1 MLKDDLIESFK
12 RVEEKLGGL
21 QYVVHTTYKEPKFEI
36 FDSIEKITDIGLI
49 TPIEPNYFKD
59 DKNVYYFSDKEKM
72 MIKVENVSKE
82 YELADGTKVPALKD
96 VSFEVKEGEI
106 LGIMGKSGSGKT
118 TLLRA
123 LRGVEHIDDGSI
135 EVGKVKVTSTSS
147 QFYYNNL
154 KKETA
159 IHLQRSFGL
168 WPDTVRENVLR
179 KLYARK
185 YFDEGDTNFE
195 IAESEFGHEADE
207 LLELVSLTHKAD
219 HYASVLS
226 GGEKQRL
233 IMARQLAKQPKA
245 LLLDEPATMACPR
258 TKQEILDA
266 VKKINKELNITVI
279 IVSHLPDVQKYL
291 ADRVI
296 LLEDGEIADEG
307 STDEICDTFM
317 RDMDDIVDIQNI
329 STDEDVIDVKDIY
342 KRFYLLTGGEVLQ
355 IEDINFKVRNGNILS
370 IIGPSGSGKTVLLR
384 MLGGLD
390 DPDEGEVLYKVEDG
404 WADIDIPGLNR
415 MKIRSKLGF
424 MHQEFALSHY
434 ATVLDQL
441 ATRLGYKNQDIVK
454 EAKVRAKKLGL
465 SEELLDSFYLLT
477 DLPETEAKERL
488 RQINLDGEILNDLFP
503 RFPETAT
510 KEAVAD
516 IFESLDLDMDILFR
530 KSYELSGGQKVR
542 VMLALILVSRP
553 KFLLLDEPFGDL
565 DPITLRDVTN
575 ALKSISKEYDITI
588 VMISHNTDFIK
599 ELSDRA
605 IFMDEGKIIEDS
617 GNIDEIV
624 DNFIDFCHADY
635 LKGD

>member
-1 MLKDDLIESFK
+1 
-12 RVEEKLGGL
+12 
-21 QYVVHTTYKEPKFEI
+21 
-36 FDSIEKITDIGLI
+36 
-49 TPIEPNYFKD
+49 
-59 DKNVYYFSDKEKM
+59 
-72 MIKVENVSKE
+72 MIKVENVSKA
-82 YELADGTKVPALKD
+82 YELDDGTKVTALKD

-123 LRGVEHIDDGSI
+123 IRGVEHIDEGSI
-135 EVGKVKVTSTSS
+135 SVGNVKVTSESS
-147 QFYYNNL
+147 QFYYNEL

-159 IHLQRSFGL
+159 IHLQRSFGI

-179 KLYARK
+179 KLYARR

-195 IAESEFGHEADE
+195 IADSEFGEEADE
-207 LLELVSLTHKAD
+207 LLEMVSLTHKKD

-245 LLLDEPATMACPR
+245 LLLDEPATMACPK

-279 IVSHLPDVQKYL
+279 VISHLPDVQKYL

-296 LLEDGEIADEG
+296 LLEDGEIVDEG
-307 STDEICDTFM
+307 SADDICDKFM
-317 RDMDDIVDIQNI
+317 DGMDDIVDIDNI
-329 STDEDVIDVKDIY
+329 SIDEDVIQVNDIY

-355 IEDINFKVRNGNILS
+355 IEDVNFTVQKENILS
-370 IIGPSGSGKTVLLR
+370 IIGPSGAGKTVLLR
-384 MLGGLD
+384 MLGGLE
-390 DPDEGEVLYKVEDG
+390 DPDKGEVLYKIGDDE
-404 WADIDIPGLNR
+404 WADVDIPGMGR
-415 MKIRSKLGF
+415 MKIRSQLGF

-434 ATVLDQL
+434 ATVLSQL
-441 ATRLGYKNQDIVK
+441 ATRLGYKNDDIVK
-454 EAKVRAKKLGL
+454 QAQERARKIGL
-465 SEELLDSFYLLT
+465 SDELLDSFYLLT
-477 DLPETEAKERL
+477 DLPEVEARDRL
-488 RQINLDGEILNDLFP
+488 KQIGLDADILDDLFP
-503 RFPETAT
+503 KFPETAT

-516 IFESLDLDMDILFR
+516 IFESLDLDMDILHR

-542 VMLALILVSRP
+542 VMLALILISRP
-553 KFLLLDEPFGDL
+553 KYLLLDEPFGDL
-565 DPITLRDVTN
+565 DPVTLRDVTN
-575 ALKSISKEYDITI
+575 ALKTIAKTYGITI

-599 ELSDRA
+599 ELSNRA
-605 IFMDEGKIIEDS
+605 VFMDDGKIIDDS
-617 GNIDEIV
+617 ENIDEIV

>member
-1 MLKDDLIESFK
+1 
-12 RVEEKLGGL
+12 
-21 QYVVHTTYKEPKFEI
+21 
-36 FDSIEKITDIGLI
+36 
-49 TPIEPNYFKD
+49 
-59 DKNVYYFSDKEKM
+59 
-72 MIKVENVSKE
+72 MIKVENVSK
-82 YELADGTKVPALKD
+82 YYKLDDGTSIKALED
-96 VSFEVKEGEI
+96 VSFEVEEGEI
-106 LGIMGKSGSGKT
+106 LGIMGRSGSGKT

-135 EVGKVKVTSTSS
+135 TVGKVNVTSSSS

-179 KLYARK
+179 KLYARR

-195 IAESEFGHEADE
+195 IAESEFGDEADE

-233 IMARQLAKQPKA
+233 IMARQLAKKPKA
-245 LLLDEPATMACPR
+245 LLLDEPATMACPK

-279 IVSHLPDVQKYL
+279 VVSHLPDVQKYL
-291 ADRVI
+291 ADKVI
-296 LLEDGEIADEG
+296 LLEDGEIADVG
-307 STDEICDTFM
+307 SPDEICDKFM
-317 RDMDDIVDIQNI
+317 QNMDDVVDIENI
-329 STDEDVIDVKDIY
+329 STDEDIIDVCDLN
-342 KRFYLLTGGEVLQ
+342 KRFYLLTGGEVLE
-355 IEDINFKVRNGNILS
+355 IEDINFKVQKGNILS
-370 IIGPSGSGKTVLLR
+370 LIGPSGAGKTVLLR
-384 MLGGLD
+384 MLAGLD
-390 DPDEGEVLYKVEDG
+390 DPDKGEVLYNVDG
-404 WADIDIPGLNR
+404 QWCDIDIPGLGR
-415 MKIRSKLGF
+415 MKIRSQLGF

-434 ATVLDQL
+434 STVLNQL
-441 ATRLGYKNQDIVK
+441 ATRLGYKNQDIIN
-454 EAKVRAKKLGL
+454 EAKARAEKLGL

-477 DLPETEAKERL
+477 DLPEVEAKERL
-488 RQINLDGEILNDLFP
+488 RQVGLDAEILNDLFP
-503 RFPETAT
+503 KFPETAT

-516 IFESLDLDMDILFR
+516 IFESLDLDMDILHR

-542 VMLALILVSRP
+542 VMLSLILISRP

-565 DPITLRDVTN
+565 DPITLRTVTN
-575 ALKSISKEYDITI
+575 SLKRISKDYGITI
-588 VMISHNTDFIK
+588 VMVSHNTDFIK
-599 ELSDRA
+599 ELSNRA
-605 IFMDEGKIIEDS
+605 IFVDDGKIVDDS
-617 GNIDEIV
+617 ENIDEIV

>member
-1 MLKDDLIESFK
+1 
-12 RVEEKLGGL
+12 
-21 QYVVHTTYKEPKFEI
+21 
-36 FDSIEKITDIGLI
+36 
-49 TPIEPNYFKD
+49 
-59 DKNVYYFSDKEKM
+59 
-72 MIKVENVSKE
+72 MIKVENVSKD
-82 YELADGTKVPALKD
+82 YELDNGTRITALKD
-96 VSFEVKEGEI
+96 VSFEVREGEI

-123 LRGVEHIDDGSI
+123 LRGVEHIDEGSI
-135 EVGKVKVTSTSS
+135 TVGDVTVEAGAS
-147 QFYYNNL
+147 QFYYNKL

-179 KLYARK
+179 KLYARN
-185 YFDEGDTNFE
+185 YFDESDTNFE
-195 IAESEFGHEADE
+195 TAESEFGDEADE
-207 LLELVSLTHKAD
+207 LLELVSLTHKSN

-245 LLLDEPATMACPR
+245 LLLDEPATMACPK

-266 VKKINKELNITVI
+266 VKKINEELNITVI
-279 IVSHLPDVQKYL
+279 LVSHLPDVQKYL

-307 STDEICDTFM
+307 TPEEICDKFM
-317 RDMDDIVDIQNI
+317 ADMQPIVDIQNI
-329 STDEDVIDVKDIY
+329 ATDEDVIDVRDVK

-355 IEDINFKVRNGNILS
+355 MRDINFKVQNENILS
-370 IIGPSGSGKTVLLR
+370 IIGPSGAGKTVLLR

-390 DPDEGEVLYKVEDG
+390 NPDDGDILYYTEGE
-404 WADIDIPGLNR
+404 WRDIEIPGMSR

-424 MHQEFALSHY
+424 MHQEFALNHY
-434 ATVLDQL
+434 ATVLSQL
-441 ATRLGYKNQDIVK
+441 ATRLGYKNQDVVK
-454 EAKVRAKKLGL
+454 DAQERARRIGIG
-465 SEELLDSFYLLT
+465 EELLDSFYLLT
-477 DLPETEAKERL
+477 DLPETEAKHRL
-488 RQINLDGEILNDLFP
+488 EQIGLDAEILNDLFP

-510 KEAVAD
+510 REAVAD
-516 IFESLDLDMDILFR
+516 IFESLDLDMDILNR
-530 KSYELSGGQKVR
+530 RSYELSGGQKVR

-565 DPITLRDVTN
+565 DPVTLRDVTN
-575 ALKSISKEYDITI
+575 SLKKISKTYGITI

-599 ELSDRA
+599 ELSNRA
-605 IFMDEGKIIEDS
+605 LFMDDGLIIDDSED
-617 GNIDEIV
+617 IDEIV

-635 LKGD
+635 LKGGC

>member
-1 MLKDDLIESFK
+1 
-12 RVEEKLGGL
+12 
-21 QYVVHTTYKEPKFEI
+21 
-36 FDSIEKITDIGLI
+36 
-49 TPIEPNYFKD
+49 
-59 DKNVYYFSDKEKM
+59 
-72 MIKVENVSKE
+72 MIKVENVSKD
-82 YELADGTKVPALKD
+82 YELDDGTNVTALKD

-106 LGIMGKSGSGKT
+106 LGIMGRSGSGKT

-123 LRGVEHIDDGSI
+123 LRGVEHIDAGTITVDTVSVN
-135 EVGKVKVTSTSS
+135 EDSS
-147 QFYYNNL
+147 QFYYNEL
-154 KKETA
+154 KKVTA

-179 KLYARK
+179 KLYARR

-195 IAESEFGHEADE
+195 VAESEFGQEADE
-207 LLELVSLTHKAD
+207 LLELVSLTHKKD

-245 LLLDEPATMACPR
+245 LLLDEPATMACPK

-279 IVSHLPDVQKYL
+279 LVSHLPEVQKYL

-296 LLEDGEIADEG
+296 LLEDGEIVDEG
-307 STDEICDTFM
+307 APEDICDKFM
-317 RDMDDIVDIQNI
+317 KDMDPIVDIENVA
-329 STDEDVIDVKDIY
+329 TDEDLIDVKDVR

-355 IEDINFKVRNGNILS
+355 IEDINFKVQNENILS
-370 IIGPSGSGKTVLLR
+370 LIGPSGAGKTVLLR

-390 DPDEGEVLYKVEDG
+390 DPDDGEVLYNVDG
-404 WADIDIPGLNR
+404 EWNDIDIPGMGR
-415 MKIRSKLGF
+415 MKARSKLGF
-424 MHQEFALSHY
+424 MYQEFALSHY

-441 ATRLGYKNQDIVK
+441 ATRLGYKNQDIIK
-454 EAKVRAKKLGL
+454 EAKRRAENIGIG
-465 SEELLDSFYLLT
+465 EELLDSFYLLT
-477 DLPETEAKERL
+477 DLPEMEAKERL
-488 RQINLDGEILNDLFP
+488 RQVGLDAEILNDLFP
-503 RFPETAT
+503 KFPETAT

-516 IFESLDLDMDILFR
+516 IFESLDLDLEILNR

-553 KFLLLDEPFGDL
+553 KFLLLYEPFGDL
-565 DPITLRDVTN
+565 DPVTLRIVTN
-575 ALKSISKEYDITI
+575 SLKKISNEYGITI

-599 ELSDRA
+599 ELSNRA
-605 IFMDEGKIIEDS
+605 IFMDDGKILDDSED
-617 GNIDEIV
+617 IDKIV

-635 LKGD
+635 LKGDN

>member
-1 MLKDDLIESFK
+1 
-12 RVEEKLGGL
+12 
-21 QYVVHTTYKEPKFEI
+21 
-36 FDSIEKITDIGLI
+36 
-49 TPIEPNYFKD
+49 
-59 DKNVYYFSDKEKM
+59 
-72 MIKVENVSKE
+72 MIKVENVSKA
-82 YELADGTKVPALKD
+82 YELDDGTKVTALKD
-96 VSFEVKEGEI
+96 ISFEVKEGEI

-135 EVGKVKVTSTSS
+135 EVGDVKVTSQSS

-179 KLYARK
+179 KLYARQ

-195 IAESEFGHEADE
+195 IAESEFGDEADE
-207 LLELVSLTHKAD
+207 LLELVSLTHKKD

-266 VKKINKELNITVI
+266 VKKINEELNITVI
-279 IVSHLPDVQKYL
+279 LVSHLPDVQKYL

-296 LLEDGEIADEG
+296 LLEDGEIIDEG
-307 STDEICDTFM
+307 SAEKICDEFM
-317 RDMDDIVDIQNI
+317 EGMDDVVDIQNI
-329 STDEDVIDVKDIY
+329 STDEDVIDVKDVF

-355 IEDINFKVRNGNILS
+355 MEDINFRVQKENILS
-370 IIGPSGSGKTVLLR
+370 IIGPSGAGKTVLLR

-390 DPDEGEVLYKVEDG
+390 DPDKGEVLYKVDDG

-424 MHQEFALSHY
+424 MHQEFALVHY
-434 ATVLDQL
+434 ATVLSQL
-441 ATRLGYKNQDIVK
+441 ATRLGYKNENIVK
-454 EAKVRAKKLGL
+454 EAQERARKIGL
-465 SEELLDSFYLLT
+465 SDELLDSFYQLT
-477 DLPETEAKERL
+477 DLPENEAKERL
-488 RQINLDGEILNDLFP
+488 MQIGLDGEILNDLFP
-503 RFPETAT
+503 KFPETAT

-516 IFESLDLDMDILFR
+516 IFESLDLDMDILHR

-542 VMLALILVSRP
+542 VMLALILISRP

-575 ALKSISKEYDITI
+575 ALKTISKDYGITV

-599 ELSDRA
+599 ELSNRA
-605 IFMDEGKIIEDS
+605 LFMDDGKIIDDS
-617 GNIDEIV
+617 ENIDEIV

-635 LKGD
+635 LKR

>member
-1 MLKDDLIESFK
+1 
-12 RVEEKLGGL
+12 
-21 QYVVHTTYKEPKFEI
+21 
-36 FDSIEKITDIGLI
+36 
-49 TPIEPNYFKD
+49 
-59 DKNVYYFSDKEKM
+59 
-72 MIKVENVSKE
+72 MIKVENVSKA
-82 YELADGTKVPALKD
+82 YELDDGTKVTALKD
-96 VSFEVKEGEI
+96 VSFDVGEGEI

-123 LRGVEHIDDGSI
+123 LRGVEHIDEGSI
-135 EVGKVKVTSTSS
+135 SVGKVKVTSESS

-179 KLYARK
+179 KLYARR

-195 IAESEFGHEADE
+195 VAESEFGQEADE
-207 LLELVSLTHKAD
+207 LLELVSLTHKKD

-245 LLLDEPATMACPR
+245 LLLDEPATMACPK

-266 VKKINKELNITVI
+266 VKKINKELNIIVI

-296 LLEDGEIADEG
+296 LLEDGEIVDEG
-307 STDEICDTFM
+307 SADEICDKFM
-317 RDMDDIVDIQNI
+317 EDMDDIVDIQNV
-329 STDEDVIDVKDIY
+329 STDEDVVDVKNVY

-355 IEDINFKVRNGNILS
+355 IEDINFKVQRKNILS
-370 IIGPSGSGKTVLLR
+370 IIGPSGAGKTVLLR

-390 DPDEGEVLYKVEDG
+390 DPDKGEVLYKVDDD
-404 WADIDIPGLNR
+404 WADIDIPGINR

-434 ATVLDQL
+434 ATVLNQL
-441 ATRLGYKNQDIVK
+441 ATRLGYKNQDIVN
-454 EAKVRAKKLGL
+454 EAKARAEKLGL
-465 SEELLDSFYLLT
+465 SEESLDSFYLLT

-488 RQINLDGEILNDLFP
+488 RQVGLDAEILNDLFP
-503 RFPETAT
+503 KFPETAT
-510 KEAVAD
+510 KEAVED
-516 IFESLDLDMDILFR
+516 IFESLDLDMDILYR

-542 VMLALILVSRP
+542 VMLALILISRP

-565 DPITLRDVTN
+565 DPVTLRDVTN
-575 ALKSISKEYDITI
+575 ALKTISKDYGITI
-588 VMISHNTDFIK
+588 IMISHNTDFIK
-599 ELSDRA
+599 ELSNRA
-605 IFMDEGKIIEDS
+605 IFMDDGKIVDES
-617 GNIDEIV
+617 ENIDEIV

>member
-1 MLKDDLIESFK
+1 
-12 RVEEKLGGL
+12 
-21 QYVVHTTYKEPKFEI
+21 
-36 FDSIEKITDIGLI
+36 
-49 TPIEPNYFKD
+49 
-59 DKNVYYFSDKEKM
+59 
-72 MIKVENVSKE
+72 MIKVENVSKD
-82 YELADGTKVPALKD
+82 YELDDGTKITALKD
-96 VSFEVKEGEI
+96 VSFEVEEGEI

-123 LRGVEHIDDGSI
+123 LRGVEHIDAGSI
-135 EVGKVKVTSTSS
+135 TVGEVTITEDSS

-179 KLYARK
+179 KLYARE
-185 YFDEGDTNFE
+185 YFDEGDTNFQL
-195 IAESEFGHEADE
+195 AESEFGDEADE

-233 IMARQLAKQPKA
+233 IMARQLAKRPKA
-245 LLLDEPATMACPR
+245 LLLDEPATMACPK

-266 VKKINKELNITVI
+266 VKKINDELNITVI
-279 IVSHLPDVQKYL
+279 LVSHLPDVQKYL

-307 STDEICDTFM
+307 NPEEICDKFM
-317 RDMDDIVDIQNI
+317 ADMEPVVDIENI
-329 STDEDVIDVKDIY
+329 ATDEDLIDVKDVR

-355 IEDINFKVRNGNILS
+355 MEDINFKVQNENILS
-370 IIGPSGSGKTVLLR
+370 IIGPSGAGKTVLLR

-390 DPDEGEVLYKVEDG
+390 HPDDGDVLYYADG
-404 WADIDIPGLNR
+404 EWRDIEIPGMSR

-424 MHQEFALSHY
+424 MHQEFALTHY
-434 ATVLDQL
+434 ATVLSQL
-441 ATRLGYKNQDIVK
+441 ATRLGYKNQNIVK
-454 EAKVRAKKLGL
+454 EAQKRAERLGIG
-465 SEELLDSFYLLT
+465 EELLDSFYQLT
-477 DLPETEAKERL
+477 DLPETEAKRRL
-488 RQINLDGEILNDLFP
+488 EQVGLDSEILNDLFP

-516 IFESLDLDMDILFR
+516 IFESLDLDLDILYR

-565 DPITLRDVTN
+565 DPVTLRDVTN
-575 ALKSISKEYDITI
+575 SLKKISKTYGITI

-599 ELSDRA
+599 ELSNRA
-605 IFMDEGKIIEDS
+605 IFMDDGKIIDDS
-617 GNIDEIV
+617 ENINEIV

-635 LKGD
+635 LKGGC

>member
-1 MLKDDLIESFK
+1 
-12 RVEEKLGGL
+12 
-21 QYVVHTTYKEPKFEI
+21 
-36 FDSIEKITDIGLI
+36 
-49 TPIEPNYFKD
+49 
-59 DKNVYYFSDKEKM
+59 
-72 MIKVENVSKE
+72 MIKVENVSKA
-82 YELADGTKVPALKD
+82 YELDDGTKITALKD

-123 LRGVEHIDDGSI
+123 IRGVEHIDAGSI
-135 EVGKVKVTSTSS
+135 SVGDVKVTSESS

-159 IHLQRSFGL
+159 IHLQRSFGI

-179 KLYARK
+179 KLYARR

-195 IAESEFGHEADE
+195 VAESEFGEEADE
-207 LLELVSLTHKAD
+207 LLELVSLTHKKD

-233 IMARQLAKQPKA
+233 IMARQLAKRPKA
-245 LLLDEPATMACPR
+245 LLLDEPATMACPK

-279 IVSHLPDVQKYL
+279 VISHLPEVQKYL

-296 LLEDGEIADEG
+296 LLEDGEIVDEG
-307 STDEICDTFM
+307 SAEKICDEFM
-317 RDMDDIVDIQNI
+317 EGMDDIVDIENV
-329 STDEDVIDVKDIY
+329 STDEDVIQANDIY

-355 IEDINFKVRNGNILS
+355 IEDVNFTVQKKNILS
-370 IIGPSGSGKTVLLR
+370 IIGPSGAGKTVLLR
-384 MLGGLD
+384 MLGGLE
-390 DPDEGEVLYKVEDG
+390 DPDKGEVLYKLDDG
-404 WADIDIPGLNR
+404 SWADIDIPGMGR
-415 MKIRSKLGF
+415 MEIRSKLGF
-424 MHQEFALSHY
+424 MHQEFALNHY
-434 ATVLDQL
+434 ATVLNQL
-441 ATRLGYKNQDIVK
+441 ATRLGYKNSNIVK
-454 EAKVRAKKLGL
+454 EAQERARKIGL
-465 SEELLDSFYLLT
+465 SDELLDSFYLLT
-477 DLPETEAKERL
+477 DLPEVEARDRL
-488 RQINLDGEILNDLFP
+488 KQIGLDADILDDLFP

-516 IFESLDLDMDILFR
+516 IFESLDLDMDILHR

-542 VMLALILVSRP
+542 VMLALILISRP

-565 DPITLRDVTN
+565 DPVTLRDVTN
-575 ALKSISKEYDITI
+575 ALKTIAKDYGITI

-599 ELSDRA
+599 ELSNRA
-605 IFMDEGKIIEDS
+605 IFMDDGKIVDDS
-617 GNIDEIV
+617 ENIDEIV

-635 LKGD
+635 LKGE

>member
-1 MLKDDLIESFK
+1 
-12 RVEEKLGGL
+12 
-21 QYVVHTTYKEPKFEI
+21 
-36 FDSIEKITDIGLI
+36 
-49 TPIEPNYFKD
+49 
-59 DKNVYYFSDKEKM
+59 

-82 YELADGTKVPALKD
+82 YELDDGTKITALKN

-123 LRGVEHIDDGSI
+123 LRGVEHIDEGSI
-135 EVGKVKVTSTSS
+135 EVGKAKITSESS
-147 QFYYNNL
+147 QFYYNEL

-179 KLYARK
+179 KLYARD

-195 IAESEFGHEADE
+195 VAESEFGHEADE
-207 LLELVSLTHKAD
+207 LLELVSLTHKKD

-233 IMARQLAKQPKA
+233 IMARQLAKRPKA
-245 LLLDEPATMACPR
+245 LLLDEPATMACPK

-279 IVSHLPDVQKYL
+279 LVSHLPDVQKYL

-307 STDEICDTFM
+307 SAEEICDKFM
-317 RDMDDIVDIQNI
+317 EGMDEIVDIQNI
-329 STDEDVIDVKDIY
+329 STDEDVIQVNDVF
-342 KRFYLLTGGEVLQ
+342 KRFYLLTGGQVLEM
-355 IEDINFKVRNGNILS
+355 EDINFTVQKENILS
-370 IIGPSGSGKTVLLR
+370 IIGPSGAGKTVLLR

-390 DPDEGEVLYKVEDG
+390 DPDKGEVLYDVEG
-404 WADIDIPGLNR
+404 EWKDIDIPGMSR

-424 MHQEFALSHY
+424 MHQEFALTHY
-434 ATVLDQL
+434 ATVLNQL

-454 EAKVRAKKLGL
+454 DAQKRAENLGL
-465 SEELLDSFYLLT
+465 SEELLDSFYQLT

-488 RQINLDGEILNDLFP
+488 RQVGLDAEILNDLFP

-516 IFESLDLDMDILFR
+516 IFESLDLDMDILYR
-530 KSYELSGGQKVR
+530 RSYELSGGQKVR

-565 DPITLRDVTN
+565 DPVTLRDVTN
-575 ALKSISKEYDITI
+575 ALKKISKTYGITI
-588 VMISHNTDFIK
+588 VMVSHNTDFIK
-599 ELSDRA
+599 ELSNRA
-605 IFMDEGKIIEDS
+605 LFMDDGKIVDDS
-617 GNIDEIV
+617 ENINDIV
-624 DNFIDFCHADY
+624 DNFIEFCHADY
-635 LKGD
+635 LLGDK

>member
-1 MLKDDLIESFK
+1 
-12 RVEEKLGGL
+12 
-21 QYVVHTTYKEPKFEI
+21 
-36 FDSIEKITDIGLI
+36 
-49 TPIEPNYFKD
+49 
-59 DKNVYYFSDKEKM
+59 
-72 MIKVENVSKE
+72 MIKVENVSKD
-82 YELADGTKVPALKD
+82 YELDDGTKVTALKD

-106 LGIMGKSGSGKT
+106 LGIMGKSGSGKS

-123 LRGVEHIDDGSI
+123 LRGVEHIDEGSI
-135 EVGKVKVTSTSS
+135 TVGEVTVTPESS

-159 IHLQRSFGL
+159 IHLQRSFGI

-179 KLYARK
+179 KLYARE
-185 YFDEGDTNFE
+185 YFDEGDANLE
-195 IAESEFGHEADE
+195 LADSEFGDEADE
-207 LLELVSLTHKAD
+207 ILELVSLTHKKD

-245 LLLDEPATMACPR
+245 LLLDEPATMACPK

-279 IVSHLPDVQKYL
+279 VVSHLPEIQKYL

-307 STDEICDTFM
+307 SAEEICDKFM
-317 RDMDDIVDIQNI
+317 EGMDDIVDIKNI
-329 STDEDVIDVKDIY
+329 ATDEDVIQVNDIY

-355 IEDINFKVRNGNILS
+355 IEDVNFTVQKENILS
-370 IIGPSGSGKTVLLR
+370 IIGPSGAGKTVLLR

-390 DPDEGEVLYKVEDG
+390 DPDKGEVLYDVEG
-404 WADIDIPGLNR
+404 KWADIDIPGMDR

-434 ATVLDQL
+434 ATVLNQL

-454 EAKVRAKKLGL
+454 EAQERARKIGL

-477 DLPETEAKERL
+477 DLPEVEARDRL
-488 RQINLDGEILNDLFP
+488 RQVGLDADILDDLFP
-503 RFPETAT
+503 KFPETAT

-516 IFESLDLDMDILFR
+516 IFESLDLDMDILHR

-542 VMLALILVSRP
+542 VMLALILISRP

-565 DPITLRDVTN
+565 DPVTLRDVTN
-575 ALKSISKEYDITI
+575 ALKTISEEYEITI

-599 ELSDRA
+599 ELSNRA
-605 IFMDEGKIIEDS
+605 IFMDDGKIIDDS
-617 GNIDEIV
+617 DDMDKIV
-624 DNFIDFCHADY
+624 GNFIDFCQADY

>member
-1 MLKDDLIESFK
+1 
-12 RVEEKLGGL
+12 
-21 QYVVHTTYKEPKFEI
+21 
-36 FDSIEKITDIGLI
+36 
-49 TPIEPNYFKD
+49 
-59 DKNVYYFSDKEKM
+59 
-72 MIKVENVSKE
+72 MIKVENVSKD
-82 YELADGTKVPALKD
+82 YELDDGTKVSALKD

-123 LRGVEHIDDGSI
+123 LRGVEHIDEGSI
-135 EVGKVKVTSTSS
+135 EVGNAKVTSDSS
-147 QFYYNNL
+147 QFYYNEL

-179 KLYARK
+179 KLYARR

-195 IAESEFGHEADE
+195 VAESEFGQEADE
-207 LLELVSLTHKAD
+207 LLELVSLTHKKD

-245 LLLDEPATMACPR
+245 LLLDEPATMACPK

-279 IVSHLPDVQKYL
+279 LVSHLPDVQKYL

-296 LLEDGEIADEG
+296 LLEDGEIVDEG
-307 STDEICDTFM
+307 SPDDICDKFM
-317 RDMDDIVDIQNI
+317 EGMDDIVDIQNI
-329 STDEDVIDVKDIY
+329 STDEDVVEVKDVY

-355 IEDINFKVRNGNILS
+355 IEDINFKVQKENILS
-370 IIGPSGSGKTVLLR
+370 IIGPSGAGKTVLLR

-390 DPDEGEVLYKVEDG
+390 DPDKGEVLYKVDDD
-404 WADIDIPGLNR
+404 WADIDIPGINR

-424 MHQEFALSHY
+424 MHQEFALVHY
-434 ATVLDQL
+434 STVLNQL
-441 ATRLGYKNQDIVK
+441 ATRLGYKNQDIIK
-454 EAKVRAKKLGL
+454 DAQKRAKQIGL
-465 SEELLDSFYLLT
+465 SDELLDSFYQLT
-477 DLPETEAKERL
+477 DLPESEAKERL
-488 RQINLDGEILNDLFP
+488 RQVGLDAEILNDLFP

-516 IFESLDLDMDILFR
+516 IFESLDLDMDILHR

-542 VMLALILVSRP
+542 VMLALILISRP

-565 DPITLRDVTN
+565 DPVTLRDVTN
-575 ALKSISKEYDITI
+575 ALKTISKDYGITVI
-588 VMISHNTDFIK
+588 MISHNTDFIK
-599 ELSDRA
+599 ELSNRA
-605 IFMDEGKIIEDS
+605 IFMDDGKIVDDS
-617 GNIDEIV
+617 ENIDEIV

>member
-1 MLKDDLIESFK
+1 
-12 RVEEKLGGL
+12 
-21 QYVVHTTYKEPKFEI
+21 
-36 FDSIEKITDIGLI
+36 
-49 TPIEPNYFKD
+49 
-59 DKNVYYFSDKEKM
+59 
-72 MIKVENVSKE
+72 MIKVENVCKD
-82 YELADGTKVPALKD
+82 YELDDGTTVSALKNI
-96 VSFEVKEGEI
+96 SFEVEEGEI

-123 LRGVEHIDDGSI
+123 LRGVEHIDGGSI
-135 EVGKVKVTSTSS
+135 DVGSVHVDSKSS

-179 KLYARK
+179 KLYSRK

-195 IAESEFGHEADE
+195 VAESEFGNEADE
-207 LLELVSLTHKAD
+207 LLELVSLTHKSD

-233 IMARQLAKQPKA
+233 IMARQLAKQPKV

-266 VKKINKELNITVI
+266 VKKINNELNITVI
-279 IVSHLPDVQKYL
+279 VVSHLPDVQKYL

-296 LLEDGEIADEG
+296 LLEDGEISDEG
-307 STDEICDTFM
+307 TADDICDKFM
-317 RDMDDIVDIQNI
+317 QDMELIVDIDNVA
-329 STDEDVIDVKDIY
+329 SDEDVIKVKDVD

-355 IEDINFKVRNGNILS
+355 IEDVNFKVQKENILS
-370 IIGPSGSGKTVLLR
+370 LIGPSGAGKTVLLR
-384 MLGGLD
+384 MLAGLD
-390 DPDEGEVLYKVEDG
+390 DPDEGEVLYNVDG
-404 WADIDIPGLNR
+404 NWNDIDVPGMGR

-424 MHQEFALSHY
+424 MHQEFALNHY
-434 ATVLDQL
+434 STVLDQL
-441 ATRLGYKNQDIVK
+441 AVRLGYKNHDIIK
-454 EAKVRAKKLGL
+454 NAKLRAEKLGL

-477 DLPETEAKERL
+477 DLPEAEARERL
-488 RQINLDGEILNDLFP
+488 RQVGLDESILYDLFP
-503 RFPETAT
+503 KFPETAT

-516 IFESLDLDMDILFR
+516 IFESLDLDMDILHR

-542 VMLALILVSRP
+542 VMLALILISRP
-553 KFLLLDEPFGDL
+553 EFLLLDEPFGDL
-565 DPITLRDVTN
+565 DPVTLRTVTN
-575 ALKSISKEYDITI
+575 SLKKISKTYGITI

-599 ELSDRA
+599 ELSNRA
-605 IFMDEGKIIEDS
+605 IFVDDGKIIDDSEDI
-617 GNIDEIV
+617 NQIV

-635 LKGD
+635 LKGDN

>member
-1 MLKDDLIESFK
+1 
-12 RVEEKLGGL
+12 
-21 QYVVHTTYKEPKFEI
+21 
-36 FDSIEKITDIGLI
+36 
-49 TPIEPNYFKD
+49 
-59 DKNVYYFSDKEKM
+59 
-72 MIKVENVSKE
+72 MIKVENVSKD
-82 YELADGTKVPALKD
+82 YELDDGTKVTALKN

-123 LRGVEHIDDGSI
+123 LRGVEHIDEGSI
-135 EVGKVKVTSTSS
+135 EVGKAKITSESS
-147 QFYYNNL
+147 QFYYNEL

-179 KLYARK
+179 KLYARD

-195 IAESEFGHEADE
+195 VAESEFGHEADE
-207 LLELVSLTHKAD
+207 LLELVSLTHKKD

-233 IMARQLAKQPKA
+233 IMARQLAKRPKA
-245 LLLDEPATMACPR
+245 LLLDEPATMACPK

-266 VKKINKELNITVI
+266 VKKINKELNITVVL
-279 IVSHLPDVQKYL
+279 VSHLPDVQKYL

-307 STDEICDTFM
+307 SAEEICDKFM
-317 RDMDDIVDIQNI
+317 EGMDEIVDIQNI
-329 STDEDVIDVKDIY
+329 STDEDVIQVNDVF
-342 KRFYLLTGGEVLQ
+342 KRFYLLTGGQVLEM
-355 IEDINFKVRNGNILS
+355 EDINFTVQKENILS
-370 IIGPSGSGKTVLLR
+370 IIGPSGAGKTVLLR

-390 DPDEGEVLYKVEDG
+390 DPDKGEVLYDVEG
-404 WADIDIPGLNR
+404 EWKDIDIPRMSR

-424 MHQEFALSHY
+424 MHQEFALTHY
-434 ATVLDQL
+434 ATVLNQL
-441 ATRLGYKNQDIVK
+441 ATRLGYKNQNIVK
-454 EAKVRAKKLGL
+454 DAQKRAENLGL
-465 SEELLDSFYLLT
+465 SEELLDSFYQLT

-488 RQINLDGEILNDLFP
+488 RQVGLDAEILNDLFP

-516 IFESLDLDMDILFR
+516 IFESLDLDMDILYR
-530 KSYELSGGQKVR
+530 RSYELSGGQKVR

-565 DPITLRDVTN
+565 DPVTLRDVTN
-575 ALKSISKEYDITI
+575 ALKKISKTYGITI
-588 VMISHNTDFIK
+588 VMVSHNTDFIK
-599 ELSDRA
+599 ELSNRA
-605 IFMDEGKIIEDS
+605 LFMDDGKIVDDS
-617 GNIDEIV
+617 ENINDIV
-624 DNFIDFCHADY
+624 DNFIEFCHADY
-635 LKGD
+635 LLGDK

>member
-1 MLKDDLIESFK
+1 
-12 RVEEKLGGL
+12 
-21 QYVVHTTYKEPKFEI
+21 
-36 FDSIEKITDIGLI
+36 
-49 TPIEPNYFKD
+49 
-59 DKNVYYFSDKEKM
+59 
-72 MIKVENVSKE
+72 MIKVENVSKA
-82 YELADGTKVPALKD
+82 YELDDGTKVTALKD
-96 VSFEVKEGEI
+96 VSFEVEEGEI

-123 LRGVEHIDDGSI
+123 IRGVEHIDEGSI
-135 EVGKVKVTSTSS
+135 SVGKVKVTSESS
-147 QFYYNNL
+147 QFYYNEL

-159 IHLQRSFGL
+159 IHLQRSFGI

-179 KLYARK
+179 KLYARR

-195 IAESEFGHEADE
+195 IAESEFGEEADE
-207 LLELVSLTHKAD
+207 LLEMVSLTHKKD

-245 LLLDEPATMACPR
+245 LLLDEPATMACPK

-266 VKKINKELNITVI
+266 VKKINEELNITVI
-279 IVSHLPDVQKYL
+279 VISHLPDVQKYL

-296 LLEDGEIADEG
+296 LLEDGEIVDEG
-307 STDEICDTFM
+307 SAEDICDKFM
-317 RDMDDIVDIQNI
+317 EGMDDIVDIDNI
-329 STDEDVIDVKDIY
+329 STDEDVIQVNDIY

-355 IEDINFKVRNGNILS
+355 IEDVNFTVQKENILS
-370 IIGPSGSGKTVLLR
+370 IIGPSGAGKTVLLR
-384 MLGGLD
+384 MLGGLE
-390 DPDEGEVLYKVEDG
+390 DPDKGEVLYKIGDDE
-404 WADIDIPGLNR
+404 WADVDIPGMGR

-434 ATVLDQL
+434 ATVLNQL
-441 ATRLGYKNQDIVK
+441 ATRLGYKNDDIVK
-454 EAKVRAKKLGL
+454 QAQERARKIGL
-465 SEELLDSFYLLT
+465 SDELLDSFYLLT
-477 DLPETEAKERL
+477 DLPEVEARDRL
-488 RQINLDGEILNDLFP
+488 KQIGLDADILDDLFP

-516 IFESLDLDMDILFR
+516 IFESLDLDMDILHR

-542 VMLALILVSRP
+542 VMLALILISRP
-553 KFLLLDEPFGDL
+553 KYLLLDEPFGDL
-565 DPITLRDVTN
+565 DPVTLRDVTN
-575 ALKSISKEYDITI
+575 ALKTIAKTYGITI

-599 ELSDRA
+599 ELSNRA
-605 IFMDEGKIIEDS
+605 VFMDDGRIVDDS
-617 GNIDEIV
+617 ENIDEIV

>member
-1 MLKDDLIESFK
+1 
-12 RVEEKLGGL
+12 
-21 QYVVHTTYKEPKFEI
+21 
-36 FDSIEKITDIGLI
+36 
-49 TPIEPNYFKD
+49 
-59 DKNVYYFSDKEKM
+59 
-72 MIKVENVSKE
+72 MIKVENVSKA
-82 YELADGTKVPALKD
+82 YELDDGTKVSALKD

-123 LRGVEHIDDGSI
+123 LRGVEHIDEGSI
-135 EVGKVKVTSTSS
+135 EVGDVKITSESS
-147 QFYYNNL
+147 QFYYNEL

-179 KLYARK
+179 KLYARR

-195 IAESEFGHEADE
+195 VADSEFGDEADE
-207 LLELVSLTHKAD
+207 LLELVSLTHKKD

-233 IMARQLAKQPKA
+233 IMARQLAKKPKA
-245 LLLDEPATMACPR
+245 LLLDEPATMACPK

-279 IVSHLPDVQKYL
+279 LVSHLPDVQKYL

-307 STDEICDTFM
+307 SADEICDKFM
-317 RDMDDIVDIQNI
+317 EGMDDIVDIENI
-329 STDEDVIDVKDIY
+329 STDEDVIDVKDVY

-355 IEDINFKVRNGNILS
+355 IEDINFKVQKENILS
-370 IIGPSGSGKTVLLR
+370 IIGPSGAGKTVLLR

-390 DPDEGEVLYKVEDG
+390 DPDKGEVLYNVDG
-404 WADIDIPGLNR
+404 EWADIDIPGMSR

-424 MHQEFALSHY
+424 MHQEFALTHY
-434 ATVLDQL
+434 ATVLNQL
-441 ATRLGYKNQDIVK
+441 ATRLGYKNANIVK
-454 EAKVRAKKLGL
+454 EAQQRAKNIGL
-465 SEELLDSFYLLT
+465 SDELLDSFYLLT
-477 DLPETEAKERL
+477 DLPESEAKERL
-488 RQINLDGEILNDLFP
+488 RQIGLDGEILNDLFP

-516 IFESLDLDMDILFR
+516 IFESLDLDMDILHR

-542 VMLALILVSRP
+542 VMLALILISRP

-575 ALKSISKEYDITI
+575 ALKTISKDYGITI

-599 ELSDRA
+599 ELSNRA
-605 IFMDEGKIIEDS
+605 VFMDDGKIIDDSED
-617 GNIDEIV
+617 IDEIV

-635 LKGD
+635 LKGDK

>member
-1 MLKDDLIESFK
+1 
-12 RVEEKLGGL
+12 
-21 QYVVHTTYKEPKFEI
+21 
-36 FDSIEKITDIGLI
+36 
-49 TPIEPNYFKD
+49 
-59 DKNVYYFSDKEKM
+59 
-72 MIKVENVSKE
+72 MIKVENVSKD
-82 YELADGTKVPALKD
+82 YELADGTKVTALKN

-123 LRGVEHIDDGSI
+123 LRGVEHIDEGSI
-135 EVGKVKVTSTSS
+135 TVGDVSINQDSS
-147 QFYYNNL
+147 QYYYNKL
-154 KKETA
+154 KKVTA
-159 IHLQRSFGL
+159 IHLQRSFGI

-179 KLYARK
+179 KLYARR

-195 IAESEFGHEADE
+195 VADSEFGDEADE
-207 LLELVSLTHKAD
+207 LLELVSLTHKKD

-233 IMARQLAKQPKA
+233 IMARQLAKQPTA
-245 LLLDEPATMACPR
+245 LLLDEPATMACPK

-279 IVSHLPDVQKYL
+279 VVSHLPDVQKYL

-307 STDEICDTFM
+307 SAEEICDKFM
-317 RDMDDIVDIQNI
+317 EGMDDIVDIQNI
-329 STDEDVIDVKDIY
+329 ASDEDVIQVNDIY

-355 IEDINFKVRNGNILS
+355 IEDVNFTVQKENILS
-370 IIGPSGSGKTVLLR
+370 IIGPSGAGKTVLLR
-384 MLGGLD
+384 MLGGLE
-390 DPDEGEVLYKVEDG
+390 DPDKGEVLYNVDG
-404 WADIDIPGLNR
+404 EWNDVDIPGMGR

-434 ATVLDQL
+434 ATVLNQL
-441 ATRLGYKNQDIVK
+441 ATRLGYKNQNIIN
-454 EAKVRAKKLGL
+454 EAQERAKRIGL

-477 DLPETEAKERL
+477 DLPEVEARDRL
-488 RQINLDGEILNDLFP
+488 KKIGLDSDILDDLFP

-516 IFESLDLDMDILFR
+516 IFESLDLDMEILHR

-565 DPITLRDVTN
+565 DPVTLRDVTN
-575 ALKSISKEYDITI
+575 ALKTISKDYGITI

-599 ELSDRA
+599 ELSNRA
-605 IFMDEGKIIEDS
+605 VFMDDGKIIDDSED
-617 GNIDEIV
+617 IDQIV

-635 LKGD
+635 LKGE

>member
-1 MLKDDLIESFK
+1 
-12 RVEEKLGGL
+12 
-21 QYVVHTTYKEPKFEI
+21 
-36 FDSIEKITDIGLI
+36 
-49 TPIEPNYFKD
+49 
-59 DKNVYYFSDKEKM
+59 
-72 MIKVENVSKE
+72 MIKVENVSKD
-82 YELADGTKVPALKD
+82 YELDDGTKITALKD

-123 LRGVEHIDDGSI
+123 LRGVEHIDEGSI
-135 EVGKVKVTSTSS
+135 SVGKVKVTSESS
-147 QFYYNNL
+147 QFYYNEL

-179 KLYARK
+179 KLYARR

-195 IAESEFGHEADE
+195 VAESEFGQEADE
-207 LLELVSLTHKAD
+207 ILEMVSLTHKKD

-233 IMARQLAKQPKA
+233 IIARQLAKRPKA
-245 LLLDEPATMACPR
+245 LLLDEPATMACPK

-266 VKKINKELNITVI
+266 VKKINEELNITII

-296 LLEDGEIADEG
+296 LLEDGEITDEG
-307 STDEICDTFM
+307 SANEICDKFM
-317 RDMDDIVDIQNI
+317 ADMDDIVDIQNI
-329 STDEDVIDVKDIY
+329 STDEDVIEVKDVY

-355 IEDINFKVRNGNILS
+355 IEDINFKVQKENILS
-370 IIGPSGSGKTVLLR
+370 IIGPSGAGKTVLLR
-384 MLGGLD
+384 MIGGLD
-390 DPDEGEVLYKVEDG
+390 DPDKGEVLYNVDG
-404 WADIDIPGLNR
+404 EWADIDIPGMNR

-424 MHQEFALSHY
+424 MHQEFALTHF
-434 ATVLDQL
+434 ATVLNQL

-454 EAKVRAKKLGL
+454 EAKERAERLGL
-465 SEELLDSFYLLT
+465 SDELLDSFYQLT
-477 DLPETEAKERL
+477 DLPESEAKDRL
-488 RQINLDGEILNDLFP
+488 MQVGLDAEILNDLFP

-516 IFESLDLDMDILFR
+516 IFESLDLDMDILHR

-565 DPITLRDVTN
+565 DPVTLRDVTN
-575 ALKSISKEYDITI
+575 ALKTISKDYGITI

-599 ELSDRA
+599 ELSNRA
-605 IFMDEGKIIEDS
+605 VFMDDGHIIDDS
-617 GNIDEIV
+617 ENIDEIV

-635 LKGD
+635 LKGE

>member
-1 MLKDDLIESFK
+1 
-12 RVEEKLGGL
+12 
-21 QYVVHTTYKEPKFEI
+21 
-36 FDSIEKITDIGLI
+36 
-49 TPIEPNYFKD
+49 
-59 DKNVYYFSDKEKM
+59 
-72 MIKVENVSKE
+72 MIKVENVSKD
-82 YELADGTKVPALKD
+82 YELDDGTKVTALKD

-123 LRGVEHIDDGSI
+123 LRGVEHIDEGSI
-135 EVGKVKVTSTSS
+135 TVGEVTVTPDSS

-159 IHLQRSFGL
+159 IHLQRSFGI

-179 KLYARK
+179 KLYARE
-185 YFDEGDTNFE
+185 YFDEGDANLE
-195 IAESEFGHEADE
+195 LADSEFGQEADE
-207 LLELVSLTHKAD
+207 LLELVSLTHKKD

-245 LLLDEPATMACPR
+245 LLLDEPATMACPK

-279 IVSHLPDVQKYL
+279 VVSHLPEIQKYL

-307 STDEICDTFM
+307 SAEKICDEFM
-317 RDMDDIVDIQNI
+317 EGMDDIVDIKNI
-329 STDEDVIDVKDIY
+329 PTDEDVIQVNDIY

-355 IEDINFKVRNGNILS
+355 IEDVNFTVQKENILS
-370 IIGPSGSGKTVLLR
+370 IIGPSGAGKTVLLR
-384 MLGGLD
+384 MLGGLE
-390 DPDEGEVLYKVEDG
+390 DPDKGEVLYDVEG
-404 WADIDIPGLNR
+404 QWADIDIPGMGR

-424 MHQEFALSHY
+424 MHQEFALNHY
-434 ATVLDQL
+434 ATVLNQL
-441 ATRLGYKNQDIVK
+441 ATRLGYKNQDVVK
-454 EAKVRAKKLGL
+454 DAQERARKIGL

-477 DLPETEAKERL
+477 DLPEVEARDRL
-488 RQINLDGEILNDLFP
+488 RQVGLDADILDDLFP
-503 RFPETAT
+503 KFPETAT

-516 IFESLDLDMDILFR
+516 IFESLDLDMDILHR

-542 VMLALILVSRP
+542 VMLALILISRP

-565 DPITLRDVTN
+565 DPVTLRDVTN
-575 ALKSISKEYDITI
+575 ALKTISKDYGITI
-588 VMISHNTDFIK
+588 VMISHNTEFIK
-599 ELSDRA
+599 ELSNRA
-605 IFMDEGKIIEDS
+605 VFMDDGKIIDDSED
-617 GNIDEIV
+617 IDEIV

>member
-1 MLKDDLIESFK
+1 
-12 RVEEKLGGL
+12 
-21 QYVVHTTYKEPKFEI
+21 
-36 FDSIEKITDIGLI
+36 
-49 TPIEPNYFKD
+49 
-59 DKNVYYFSDKEKM
+59 
-72 MIKVENVSKE
+72 MIKVENVSKA
-82 YELADGTKVPALKD
+82 YELDDGTKVTALKD

-123 LRGVEHIDDGSI
+123 IRGVEHIDEGSI
-135 EVGKVKVTSTSS
+135 SVGNVKVTSESS
-147 QFYYNNL
+147 QFYYNEL

-159 IHLQRSFGL
+159 IHLQRSFGI

-179 KLYARK
+179 KLYARR

-195 IAESEFGHEADE
+195 IAESEFGEEADE
-207 LLELVSLTHKAD
+207 LLEMVSLTHKKD

-245 LLLDEPATMACPR
+245 LLLDEPATMACPK

-279 IVSHLPDVQKYL
+279 VISHLPDVQKYL

-296 LLEDGEIADEG
+296 LLEDGEIVDEG
-307 STDEICDTFM
+307 SADDICDKFM
-317 RDMDDIVDIQNI
+317 DGMDDIVDIDNI
-329 STDEDVIDVKDIY
+329 STDEDVIQVNDIY

-355 IEDINFKVRNGNILS
+355 IEDVNFTVQKENILS
-370 IIGPSGSGKTVLLR
+370 IIGPSGAGKTVLLR
-384 MLGGLD
+384 MLGGLE
-390 DPDEGEVLYKVEDG
+390 DPDKGEVLYKIGDDE
-404 WADIDIPGLNR
+404 WADVDIPGMGR
-415 MKIRSKLGF
+415 MKIRSQLGF

-434 ATVLDQL
+434 ATVLSQL
-441 ATRLGYKNQDIVK
+441 ATRLGYKNDDIVK
-454 EAKVRAKKLGL
+454 QAQERARKIGL
-465 SEELLDSFYLLT
+465 SDELLDSFYLLT
-477 DLPETEAKERL
+477 DLPEVEARDRL
-488 RQINLDGEILNDLFP
+488 KQIGLDADILDDLFP
-503 RFPETAT
+503 KFPETAT

-516 IFESLDLDMDILFR
+516 IFESLDLDMDILHR

-542 VMLALILVSRP
+542 VMLALILISRP
-553 KFLLLDEPFGDL
+553 KYLLLDEPFGDL
-565 DPITLRDVTN
+565 DPVTLRDVTN
-575 ALKSISKEYDITI
+575 ALKTIAKTYGITI

-599 ELSDRA
+599 ELSNRA
-605 IFMDEGKIIEDS
+605 VFMDDGKIIDDS
-617 GNIDEIV
+617 ENIDEIV